1 MEMICS
7 NSEDALRRGEI
18 RKRTKMYATL
28 LENAKE
34 KNLVYAAQIYIDQ
47 YWFRE
52 LSDQLPRWMFGRLG
66 RSRVEGSPRIWKRV
80 SLL

>member
-1 MEMICS
+1 
-7 NSEDALRRGEI
+7 
-18 RKRTKMYATL
+18 MYATL

-52 LSDQLPRWMFGRLG
+52 LSDQHQKLASTSTLD
-66 RSRVEGSPRIWKRV
+66 VWKT
-80 SLL
+80 S

>member
-52 LSDQLPRWMFGRLG
+52 LSDKHQKLASTSTLD
-66 RSRVEGSPRIWKRV
+66 VWKT
-80 SLL
+80 S